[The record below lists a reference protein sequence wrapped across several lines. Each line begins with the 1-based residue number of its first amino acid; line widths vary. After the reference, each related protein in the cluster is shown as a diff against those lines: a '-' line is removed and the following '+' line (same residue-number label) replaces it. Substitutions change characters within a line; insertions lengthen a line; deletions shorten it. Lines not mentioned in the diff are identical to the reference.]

1 MLGNAVTGVLAGF
14 VGTQTSSP
22 SLTINVT
29 QGWIYQQAPVDAIV
43 YGALA
48 ADSTIVM
55 QQGFAAAG
63 QLTFSTAAL
72 SGGES
77 QWALVQCQFGQ
88 TDVIRALDPNGGI
101 LPYINVANPNVP
113 WQGPNNSGLSQPS
126 ERLGVCNF
134 NIKLGLP
141 EATGS
146 QVAPLPD
153 SGFLPLFLVDLH
165 FGQTTIST
173 GQIFIAGPTIDPN
186 SLSYPSAPYFPG
198 VIGHVPGSS
207 GSHHGGVAGQA
218 AKVLLTGGA
227 EVQGVLAFPN
237 APVTNTAPNGVGVGG
252 VVSVAQLICIIG
264 FCTGN
269 PNGLVPGQ
277 LGDTLFNPTGGV
289 LYVCI
294 VAGIAAVAVWTALGQ
309 GGISTVETANFS
321 VTGGNFIYLAN
332 TAGGAIVAQL
342 PIALS
347 MGGTG
352 ASFANIGS
360 NTLTITPQSGESI
373 NGLSV
378 GTSIV
383 LLPGSGISLASR
395 SGTGFYT
402 LTPQLQYNII
412 TKSASFN
419 ATDPSGTLYVVTAA
433 ATATLPAAIGSGQTR
448 SYRMAPSAG
457 IGVGLTF
464 HTTGS
469 DTIISGGDLCNT
481 GGTNVNPLFI
491 PDYTS
496 GVVEI
501 IDYQSG
507 QWTQK

>member
-1 MLGNAVTGVLAGF
+1 
-14 VGTQTSSP
+14 
-22 SLTINVT
+22 
-29 QGWIYQQAPVDAIV
+29 
-43 YGALA
+43 
-48 ADSTIVM
+48 
-55 QQGFAAAG
+55 
-63 QLTFSTAAL
+63 
-72 SGGES
+72 
-77 QWALVQCQFGQ
+77 
-88 TDVIRALDPNGGI
+88 
-101 LPYINVANPNVP
+101 
-113 WQGPNNSGLSQPS
+113 
-126 ERLGVCNF
+126 
-134 NIKLGLP
+134 
-141 EATGS
+141 
-146 QVAPLPD
+146 
-153 SGFLPLFLVDLH
+153 
-165 FGQTTIST
+165 
-173 GQIFIAGPTIDPN
+173 
-186 SLSYPSAPYFPG
+186 
-198 VIGHVPGSS
+198 
-207 GSHHGGVAGQA
+207 
-218 AKVLLTGGA
+218 
-227 EVQGVLAFPN
+227 
-237 APVTNTAPNGVGVGG
+237 
-252 VVSVAQLICIIG
+252 
-264 FCTGN
+264 
-269 PNGLVPGQ
+269 
-277 LGDTLFNPTGGV
+277 
-289 LYVCI
+289 
-294 VAGIAAVAVWTALGQ
+294 
-309 GGISTVETANFS
+309 
-321 VTGGNFIYLAN
+321 
-332 TAGGAIVAQL
+332 
-342 PIALS
+342 